1 MEWQMSTE
9 YKSLGPSPK
18 PYGAYFVRNTGLLLM
33 PLAKKHLVK
42 PGCPAALLPGVLG
55 GVGTSRSDRTEQ
67 NIGAASEVASHGDEP
82 SRATATD
89 GVVQR

>member
-1 MEWQMSTE
+1 MESQMST
-9 YKSLGPSPK
+9 GPSVPLLNRMEHT
-18 PYGAYFVRNTGLLLM
+18 YWTFVDALGKEASCQTRL
-33 PLAKKHLVK
+33 

-55 GVGTSRSDRTEQ
+55 GIGTSRSDRTEQ